1 MKAMKT
7 LVRPTLL
14 AFALTSPTLPA
25 TVHAQSSQPITQPEA
40 PASPAVSH
48 WARPAAAEL
57 VSYLDRL
64 DAEGLSPALYSPER
78 LRAALSA
85 GDQAAFTRVA
95 DDVFLRLARDLSGG
109 SVRGADRVSWYMAP
123 SGIDEAEQRRLLDQ
137 AKRAG
142 VARILDGLLPAHPQ
156 YVGLKRALAN
166 PANAERRDLIRANME
181 RWRWMPRNLGE
192 RHIIVN
198 VPAFTAAF
206 VENGEVIARHRTV
219 VGATSTPTPQLS
231 ATAVAVTF
239 NPWWTVPQ
247 SIVRTMRGFNGYQ
260 VREANGYRIV
270 RQPPGPANSL
280 GRVKIE
286 MPNEHAIYLH
296 DTPSQH
302 LFGRSVR
309 AFSHG
314 CIRTQGIRDF
324 AARLLESTGEWDRGR
339 IDEAIATGRTT
350 QARLAAPMPVYIS
363 YFTAAAT
370 NDGNIVTYTD
380 VYGRDTRV
388 RQALNRA
395 PSDRA
400 MASGT

>member
-1 MKAMKT
+1 
-7 LVRPTLL
+7 
-14 AFALTSPTLPA
+14 
-25 TVHAQSSQPITQPEA
+25 
-40 PASPAVSH
+40 
-48 WARPAAAEL
+48 
-57 VSYLDRL
+57 
-64 DAEGLSPALYSPER
+64 
-78 LRAALSA
+78 
-85 GDQAAFTRVA
+85 
-95 DDVFLRLARDLSGG
+95 
-109 SVRGADRVSWYMAP
+109 
-123 SGIDEAEQRRLLDQ
+123 
-137 AKRAG
+137 
-142 VARILDGLLPAHPQ
+142 
-156 YVGLKRALAN
+156 LAN
-166 PANAERRDLIRANME
+166 PANAERRDLIRTNLE

-206 VENGEVIARHRTV
+206 IENGEVIARHRTV

-247 SIVRTMRGFNGYQ
+247 SIVRTMRGFGGYQ

-270 RQPPGPANSL
+270 RQPPGPGNSL

-302 LFGRSVR
+302 LFSRSVR

-314 CIRTQGIRDF
+314 CVRTQGIRDF
-324 AARLLESTGEWDRGR
+324 AARLLESTGDWDRAR
-339 IDEAIATGRTT
+339 IDQTIAAGQTV
-350 QARLAAPMPVYIS
+350 QARLAAPMPVYVS

-380 VYGRDTRV
+380 VDGRDTRV
-388 RQALNRA
+388 RQALNRVA
-395 PSDRA
+395 TDRA
-400 MASGT
+400 MASGS

>member
-1 MKAMKT
+1 MKT
-7 LVRPTLL
+7 SLVRPTLL
-14 AFALTSPTLPA
+14 AFALASPSLPA
-25 TVHAQSSQPITQPEA
+25 TVHAQNGQPA
-40 PASPAVSH
+40 PAAAQAPVAATAH

-57 VSYLDRL
+57 VGYIERL
-64 DAEGLSPALYSPER
+64 DAEGLSPANYGHER

-85 GDQAAFTRVA
+85 GDQAAFTRTA
-95 DDVFLRLARDLSGG
+95 DDIFLRLARDLSGG
-109 SVRGADRVSWYMAP
+109 SVRGTDRVSWYMAP
-123 SGIDEAEQRRLLDQ
+123 SGIEEAEQRALLDR
-137 AKRAG
+137 AKRG
-142 VARILDGLLPAHPQ
+142 NVAQLLDGLLPTHPQ
-156 YVGLKRALAN
+156 YVGLRNALAN
-166 PANAERRDLIRANME
+166 PANAERRDLIRTNLE

-206 VENGEVIARHRTV
+206 IENGEVIARHRTV

-247 SIVRTMRGFNGYQ
+247 SIVRTMRGFGGYQ

-270 RQPPGPANSL
+270 RQPPGPGNSL

-302 LFGRSVR
+302 LFSRSVR

-314 CIRTQGIRDF
+314 CVRTQGIRDF
-324 AARLLESTGEWDRGR
+324 AARLLESTGDWDRAR
-339 IDEAIATGRTT
+339 IDQTIAAGQTV
-350 QARLAAPMPVYIS
+350 QARLAAPMPVYVS

-388 RQALNRA
+388 RQALNRVA
-395 PSDRA
+395 TDRA
-400 MASGT
+400 MASGS

>member
-1 MKAMKT
+1 MKT

-25 TVHAQSSQPITQPEA
+25 TVHAQSNQPATQQAA
-40 PASPAVSH
+40 PAVPAAVTH
-48 WARPAAAEL
+48 WARPAAADL
-57 VSYLDRL
+57 VSYIERL
-64 DAEGLSPALYSPER
+64 DAEGLSPANYGPDR
-78 LRAALSA
+78 LRSALAA

-95 DDVFLRLARDLSGG
+95 DEIFLRLARDLSGG
-109 SVRGADRVSWYMAP
+109 SVRGSDRVSWFMAP
-123 SGIDEAEQRRLLDQ
+123 SGIDEPEQQNLLER
-137 AKRAG
+137 AKRG
-142 VARILDGLLPAHPQ
+142 NVTQLLNGLLPTHPQ
-156 YVGLKRALAN
+156 YAGLRNALAN
-166 PANAERRDLIRANME
+166 PANAERRDLIRTNME

-192 RHIIVN
+192 RHNIVN

-206 VENGEVIARHRTV
+206 IENGEVIARHRTV

-247 SIVRTMRGFNGYQ
+247 SIVRNMRGFGGYQ

-270 RQPPGPANSL
+270 RQPPGPGNSL

-302 LFGRSVR
+302 LFSRSVR

-324 AARLLESTGEWDRGR
+324 AARLLESTGDWDRAR
-339 IDEAIATGRTT
+339 IDQAIAAGTT
-350 QARLAAPMPVYIS
+350 VQARLAAPMPVYIS

-388 RQALNRA
+388 RQALNRS
-395 PSDRA
+395 PSNRA
-400 MASGT
+400 MASGS